1 MADPSL
7 HLIALDMPWPA
18 DYGGAIDMYARLR
31 ALKEVGVAVTLH
43 CFLYRKRPAPELEPL
58 CRAVHYY
65 PRPLYRDLLS
75 LSMPYIVASRQHP
88 ALLHRL
94 LEDEAPILF
103 EGLHTTALLGH
114 PALAGRRKVV
124 RMHNVE
130 HDYYRHLA
138 LRERNVFRRAFFRVE
153 AARLARWESVLDRA
167 DGIAAI
173 SGPDLEDLTSRY
185 GEKAFLL
192 PLFPLQQEVRS
203 LPGEGGYA
211 LYHGNLS
218 VPENEH
224 AALFLLR
231 EVFRHLP
238 LPFTLAG
245 KDPSKALR
253 EAAAELP
260 HVRLVADPDQPTMD
274 RLVAKAQ
281 VLVLPTFQNT
291 GQKAKLLHSLFHGRH
306 VLVNPLMAPSPELDD
321 LLHRVSSP
329 EAFRE
334 RLTALWRTPFT
345 EEDILRRREHLFPH
359 YDNRANARALMERL
373 EQGAPP
379 ALGS

>member
-1 MADPSL
+1 MQPPSL
-7 HLIALDMPWPA
+7 HVIALDTLWPP

-31 ALKEVGVAVTLH
+31 ALKDIGVAVTLH

-58 CRAVHYY
+58 CRTVHYY
-65 PRPLYRDLLS
+65 PRPLYRDLLA

-88 ALLHRL
+88 SLLHRL

-114 PALAGRRKVV
+114 PALTGRRKVV

-153 AARLARWESVLDRA
+153 AARLARWESVLEHA

-173 SGPDLEDLTSRY
+173 SGPDCDELASRY
-185 GEKAFLL
+185 GRKVFLL
-192 PLFPLQQEVRS
+192 PLFPLQQEVQS

-224 AALFLLR
+224 AALFLLHD
-231 EVFRHLP
+231 VFRHLA

-245 KDPSKALR
+245 KEPSRALR
-253 EAAAELP
+253 DAVADLP
-260 HVRLVADPDQPTMD
+260 HARLVADPDQATMD
-274 RLVAKAQ
+274 RLVAEAQ

-306 VLVNPLMAPSPELDD
+306 VLVNPLMAPTPELDD
-321 LLHRVSSP
+321 LLHRASSP
-329 EAFRE
+329 EEFRE
-334 RLTALWRTPFT
+334 RLTVLWRTPFT
-345 EEDILRRREHLFPH
+345 EADIQLRRSRLFPH
-359 YDNRANARALMERL
+359 YDNRVNALALMERL
-373 EQGAPP
+373 GV
-379 ALGS
+379 GG